1 MVSSINNLIT
11 HKVTN
16 KNNDS
21 FVGIKF
27 IKNEVHLYYPESYHL
42 DTKEDIISLLNTFN
56 ISNLSKNKTSINN
69 MNIED
74 NVYALSSYL
83 WLIEDYFKNG
93 IIVNRETVYK
103 INQKGKVN
111 WKRTLQQNPIVSN
124 GNVIY
129 TNIVVE
135 AKSNTDNILIEIY
148 KYCLKRSVDVI
159 GFIFNINSNFLET
172 KPFNEMVKGMYISTL
187 YEELSKTFDDLR
199 KEKLNHLLNIIKGL
213 DNDNDSKETV
223 YGVGNY
229 HNIYE
234 YMINNIFSNINDI
247 KDFYPKATWQL
258 IGLNEF
264 ESSKLRPDTIL
275 IKDNNAYILDAKY
288 YRYGTTS
295 DISHLPDT
303 SSISKQIIYAE
314 YVEQLKSLNI
324 KNIYNAFLLPYN
336 KNDNQF
342 GFNDV
347 LSYIGKSKS
356 EWKDNEK
363 SYHFIHAFLID
374 LNYII
379 KSYKKYNNDMDI
391 DRLISSIKSNLSK

>member
-27 IKNEVHLYYPESYHL
+27 IKNDVHLYYPESYHL

-56 ISNLSKNKTSINN
+56 ISNFSKNKTSINN

-103 INQKGKVN
+103 TNQNGKVN

-135 AKSNTDNILIEIY
+135 TKSNTNNILIEIY
-148 KYCLKRSVDVI
+148 KYCLKRSVEVI

-172 KPFNEMVKGMYISTL
+172 KPFNEIVKGMYISTL

-223 YGVGNY
+223 YGVDNY

-356 EWKDNEK
+356 EWKDSGK

-391 DRLISSIKSNLSK
+391 DRLINSIEHNL